1 MCVCVVSCGSFNR
14 KERNPK
20 FKILGEFGSAERNVQ
35 GVRLSRKFEYTVVTY
50 ASLVSD
56 CLKPYQVINLLQSFA
71 TSLLPSQTP

>member
-14 KERNPK
+14 KGRNTK
-20 FKILGEFGSAERNVQ
+20 FKYLGGFGSAERNVQ
-35 GVRLSRKFEYTVVTY
+35 GVRLSRKLEYTVVTY

-71 TSLLPSQTP
+71 TSLFPNQTP